1 MVCEE
6 VDLEG
11 EEVGECENEEG
22 DCDGSEDQEGNDN
35 TGPETGVGEEVS
47 DSLEGVEEPRLVC
60 HGQWYGCE
68 CMCVREGGRRRGK
81 KRNKNKNRGPQKS
94 QIRN

>member
-11 EEVGECENEEG
+11 EEVGECEYEEG

-35 TGPETGVGEEVS
+35 TGPETRV
-47 DSLEGVEEPRLVC
+47 
-60 HGQWYGCE
+60 
-68 CMCVREGGRRRGK
+68 
-81 KRNKNKNRGPQKS
+81 
-94 QIRN
+94 